1 MTLERFRTLAEAYG
15 GSLGRWPAA
24 EQDAA
29 FALLAALP
37 DETGEILAE
46 ARDLDDN
53 LDAVERL
60 SPGRALRQA
69 VIAAAPRERTVRTP
83 ARRWFAG
90 AGVGLGLAAVAVAG
104 ILIGVNL
111 SVTSAG
117 EDAVLL
123 AAVYSAGLA
132 DDAGGD
138 S

>member
-1 MTLERFRTLAEAYG
+1 MTLERFRMLAEAYG
-15 GSLGRWPAA
+15 GSLTRWPAA

-29 FALLAALP
+29 FALLAASP
-37 DETGEILAE
+37 EETGEILAE
-46 ARDLDDN
+46 ARDLDED
-53 LDAVERL
+53 LDAAERL
-60 SPGRALRQA
+60 SPGLALRQA
-69 VIAAAPRERTVRTP
+69 VIAAAPRGRLIHAP
-83 ARRWFAG
+83 ARRWFAS
-90 AGVGLGLAAVAVAG
+90 AGVGVGLAAVAVAG